1 MPVASTLARIGSGV
15 RAGRSALSNTRAAS
29 FLGRNTKAVAGG
41 ATAAFL
47 GYKALKGFGG
57 QVVPAAID
65 AAQDIAFDNPEA
77 DRSVLGTDLSA
88 SMYLGVNGPR
98 GVKGIARGMN
108 ATRFGVGVANPLK
121 TGAATGV
128 FGAAAGAGIGF
139 ARGGRK
145 GAVAGGIAGAIG
157 GGILRRRRSG
167 SSCISNS

>member
-1 MPVASTLARIGSGV
+1 MPAASTLARIGSGV
-15 RAGRSALSNTRAAS
+15 MGAGRRAAVNTRAAS
-29 FLGRNTKAVAGG
+29 FLGRNTKAIAGG

-98 GVKGIARGMN
+98 GIKGVARGMN
-108 ATRFGVGVANPLK
+108 AARFGVGVQNPAK
-121 TGAATGV
+121 TGAAMGV
-128 FGAAAGAGIGF
+128 LGAAAGAGIGF
-139 ARGGRK
+139 TKGGRK
-145 GAVAGGIAGAIG
+145 GAIAGGIAGAVG
-157 GGILRRRRSG
+157 GSALRRRRSG
-167 SSCISNS
+167 STCV